1 LWLVTETKLGYI
13 GCKGGLKKM
22 SNQSQ
27 QKSSEWLTYV
37 RKMTALKKAGQFAA
51 KDKFG
56 ALIMLEWEI
65 IDQQSPRLTEKI
77 KSLSEILVQIYTQQE
92 VQFARKFP
100 DAVANEYF
108 LKPLAPLFAN
118 GIKRVDWDIV
128 IKQTRDVF
136 QQFFT
141 TTDFTKSSVTDD
153 IHLFVVV
160 KDKDAQ
166 AALGMIQLF
175 ITPEYPYGSIKAAF
189 YGVMP
194 AEQQRE
200 LEKLLMCSI
209 FKLVPDTKR
218 IFLHTRMTNEDAIMM
233 YNSWGFVQFPGN
245 LAGWPDFEYLAEK
258 SNILQQMA
266 ETFKYGGK
274 VGNILS

>member
-1 LWLVTETKLGYI
+1 
-13 GCKGGLKKM
+13 M
-22 SNQSQ
+22 NNQNQSQ
-27 QKSSEWLTYV
+27 QKSSEWLTHV
-37 RKMTALKKAGQFAA
+37 REITALKKAGQFLA

-56 ALIMLEWEI
+56 APIVLEWEI

-77 KSLSEILVQIYTQQE
+77 KSLSEILVQTYTQLE

-118 GIKRVDWDIV
+118 GMENVDWDVV
-128 IKQTRDVF
+128 IKQTGDIFR
-136 QQFFT
+136 QFFT
-141 TTDFTKSSVTDD
+141 TTDFTKSSATDD

-166 AALGMIQLF
+166 TALGMIQFF

-194 AEQQRE
+194 AEQPRE

-209 FKLVPDTKR
+209 FKLIPDTKR
-218 IFLHTRMTNEDAIMM
+218 IFLHTRMTNEAAIKM

-245 LAGWPDFEYLAEK
+245 LAGWPDFEYVAEK
-258 SNILQQMA
+258 SNTLQQLA
-266 ETFKYGGK
+266 ETF
-274 VGNILS
+274 VD